1 MASRL
6 YIVGPVQSW
15 ASVGTS
21 SPLFALHGG
30 HVKFFLT
37 TLYPHELANLLYD
50 VPFCA
55 WVMGLYH
62 REVWIPYSPPIQA
75 NQRSRLYEVEV
86 YGTENA
92 TWAGGGISTSL
103 TFQVASL
110 NESDLNIYKLAC
122 IIMQDRAAPTE
133 RWWYL
138 YYIDMNHIQSGTY
151 RAIVVYD
158 TVPFLWRVMPPV
170 MGNYPYPDYRFT

>member
-1 MASRL
+1 MANKL
-6 YIVGPVQSW
+6 YSIGLEQGW
-15 ASVGTS
+15 ASIGTYP
-21 SPLFALHGG
+21 PLFSLHGG
-30 HVKFFLT
+30 HVRFLLS
-37 TLYPHELANLLYD
+37 TLSNPHSDATPMTFY
-50 VPFCA
+50 A
-55 WVMGLYH
+55 WATGQKH
-62 REVWIPYSPPIQA
+62 REVEISYSPPIQS

-103 TFQVASL
+103 TFQVSSL
-110 NESDLNIYKLAC
+110 AESDLSIYKSAY

-138 YYIDMNHIQSGTY
+138 YYIDMNYIRSGTY
-151 RAIVVYD
+151 RVIVVYD